1 MSHVSISSFAIGR
14 AGGAMAAATLLAAA
28 LGFAPSLL
36 RAEAVPGVAAPAF
49 SLPDAAGRSV
59 SLAEFKGRTVF
70 LEWVNPGCPFVQK
83 HYETGNMQQLQG
95 RAHDRGVVWLSISS
109 THPGHGDYLPP
120 ARLATRIGTD
130 WKGTA
135 AAILM
140 DDDGTVGRRY
150 GARTTPQMVVIDG
163 GGTVVFAGGID
174 DRRSA
179 RQSDVKI
186 AKNFVAA
193 ALDDLAAGRPVQ
205 VASAPPYGCSVKYP

>member
-1 MSHVSISSFAIGR
+1 
-14 AGGAMAAATLLAAA
+14 
-28 LGFAPSLL
+28 
-36 RAEAVPGVAAPAF
+36 
-49 SLPDAAGRSV
+49 
-59 SLAEFKGRTVF
+59 
-70 LEWVNPGCPFVQK
+70 
-83 HYETGNMQQLQG
+83 
-95 RAHDRGVVWLSISS
+95 
-109 THPGHGDYLPP
+109 
-120 ARLATRIGTD
+120 
-130 WKGTA
+130 
-135 AAILM
+135 M